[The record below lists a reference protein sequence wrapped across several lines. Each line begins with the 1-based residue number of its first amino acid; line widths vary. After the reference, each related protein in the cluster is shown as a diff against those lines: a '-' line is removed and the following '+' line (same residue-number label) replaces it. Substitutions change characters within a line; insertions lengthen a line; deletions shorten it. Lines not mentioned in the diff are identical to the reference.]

1 MQNLTNTREV
11 KTLGLLGEGEYFS
24 FPDAYQDAPEIY
36 IVLKQLDELSSIKA
50 QHGTNVFFLPK
61 HIKVYVWTILH

>member
-24 FPDAYQDAPEIY
+24 FPDAYQDVPEIY
-36 IVLKQLDELSSIKA
+36 VVIEQLKELSRIKA
-50 QHGTNVFFLPK
+50 QHGTYLFCLAK
-61 HIKVYVWTILH
+61 QLKVYKHV